1 MPAATL
7 SRPEF
12 EAVWSA
18 LDLGDVPFPLAGAR
32 PPAPEWPVDLATA
45 FARLAERGL
54 VVGTRLRDELVDCL
68 TVLALPERSVD
79 AVGGVG
85 HRLAALAAT
94 ARGVAAMAVADGDEV
109 TVTSIREGSL
119 VESVVALLPAVPAGP
134 GREVTVP
141 VAVVRR
147 FLDGQDDA
155 GVPPHAVAALGA
167 LAEARVRGGQFG
179 VNMAD
184 PLSGELF
191 RGIPVVS
198 WFDTVDGRYLMTN
211 DGDTLT
217 VAPADAAVIA
227 VRLHEVLA
235 SG

>member
-1 MPAATL
+1 GM
-7 SRPEF
+7 
-12 EAVWSA
+12 
-18 LDLGDVPFPLAGAR
+18 
-32 PPAPEWPVDLATA
+32 
-45 FARLAERGL
+45 
-54 VVGTRLRDELVDCL
+54 
-68 TVLALPERSVD
+68 
-79 AVGGVG
+79 
-85 HRLAALAAT
+85 AAL
-94 ARGVAAMAVADGDEV
+94 AVADGDGV

-134 GREVTVP
+134 GLEVAVP

-147 FLDGQDDA
+147 FLAAEDDPE
-155 GVPPHAVAALGA
+155 VPPAAVATLGA

-184 PLSGELF
+184 PRSGELF

-198 WFDTVDGRYLMTN
+198 WFDTTEGRYLMTT

>member
-1 MPAATL
+1 
-7 SRPEF
+7 
-12 EAVWSA
+12 
-18 LDLGDVPFPLAGAR
+18 
-32 PPAPEWPVDLATA
+32 
-45 FARLAERGL
+45 
-54 VVGTRLRDELVDCL
+54 
-68 TVLALPERSVD
+68 
-79 AVGGVG
+79 
-85 HRLAALAAT
+85 
-94 ARGVAAMAVADGDEV
+94 
-109 TVTSIREGSL
+109 
-119 VESVVALLPAVPAGP
+119 
-134 GREVTVP
+134 
-141 VAVVRR
+141 
-147 FLDGQDDA
+147 
-155 GVPPHAVAALGA
+155 VPPSAVAALGA

-184 PLSGELF
+184 PRSGELY

>member
-12 EAVWSA
+12 QAVWSA
-18 LDLGDVPFPLAGAR
+18 LDLGDVPFPLSGAR
-32 PPAPEWPVDLATA
+32 PSGPEWPVDLGTA
-45 FARLAERGL
+45 FAGLAERGL
-54 VVGTRLRDELVDCL
+54 VVGAQLRDELVNCL

-79 AVGGVG
+79 AVGRIG

-94 ARGVAAMAVADGDEV
+94 ARGVTALAVADGDDVVV
-109 TVTSIREGSL
+109 TPIREGSL
-119 VESVVALLPAVPAGP
+119 VESVVALLPAMTAGP
-134 GREVTVP
+134 GDELTVP

-147 FLDGQDDA
+147 FLAGDDA
-155 GVPPHAVAALGA
+155 GVAPADAAALGT

-184 PLSGELF
+184 PRSGELF

-198 WFDTVDGRYLMTN
+198 WFDTTEGRYLMTN